1 MKKILS
7 CLLAMFIIFS
17 TLVVPSFAEPIT
29 VTDKRTGIT
38 YEMSYTTYVSGC
50 VKDVEY
56 ESNPVK
62 YTGATTY
69 YETFKTD
76 ITSDEVQKSIK
87 ECNDKYTK
95 ALTTAPPS
103 ASIIVPFIFL
113 DGYVRTLDNEKTSTW
128 MILKYFGISQNL
140 NGTKTVIKEGI
151 PFTFHGDGKGNIKV
165 EVITDQIGVKTAR
178 IELPI
183 ERKHW
188 KEERVDTK
196 YSLAYMMKPSVG
208 IGLATGYFDSLEEAL
223 DECVEKADL
232 NKKIRIEKQT
242 DYGVSYYGK
251 VYDKY
256 ILDIEYGWVDRSEY
270 ESTTKPSLD
279 SNASKPSTSKPSTN
293 RPEKTTIAD
302 SATEKVDADATET
315 ILTTDVSEST
325 TLKETEVNAVVD
337 SGNTETTGNDKNNAT
352 PIIIGVVVVAVA
364 GAVAIGVTVTMKKKK
379 K

>member
-7 CLLAMFIIFS
+7 CLIAMLIICGI
-17 TLVVPSFAEPIT
+17 LVVPVFADPIT

-56 ESNPVK
+56 ESNPVR

-69 YETFKTD
+69 YETFRTD

-87 ECNDKYTK
+87 ECNDEYTK

-113 DGYVRTLDNEKTSTW
+113 DGYVRTLDNEQTSTW
-128 MILKYFGISQNL
+128 MILKYFGILQNL
-140 NGTKTVIKEGI
+140 SGTKTVTKEGI

-165 EVITDQIGVKTAR
+165 EVVTDQIGVKTAR

-188 KEERVDTK
+188 KEERTNTK

-232 NKKIRIEKQT
+232 NKKISIEKQT
-242 DYGVSYYGK
+242 NYGVSYYGK

-270 ESTTKPSLD
+270 ESTTKQSSDKL
-279 SNASKPSTSKPSTN
+279 NTTTKPSTIK
-293 RPEKTTIAD
+293 PEKTTLAD
-302 SATEKVDADATET
+302 GITENT
-315 ILTTDVSEST
+315 EST
-325 TLKETEVNAVVD
+325 TETT
-337 SGNTETTGNDKNNAT
+337 TETTVTESTTSNDIQANATVDGEDTVTTGAEKSKVT
-352 PIIIGVVVVAVA
+352 PIIVGVVVVVAV
-364 GAVAIGVTVTMKKKK
+364 GAVATGVAITLKKKRK
-379 K
+379 